1 MALLTY
7 IEAIRLAMFEEM
19 QRDPRVFVIGEDVG
33 TYGGAFRATAG
44 FLEAFGEKRVI
55 DTPISET
62 AIVGAAIGA
71 SLMGMRPIAEMQFID
86 FISCTFDMLVN
97 YAAKTRYRWGASVP
111 IVVRGPCGG
120 GVHGGPFHSQNP
132 EAYFMN
138 VPGLKIVAPATP
150 TDAKG
155 LLTAAI
161 RDPDPVIYL
170 EHKFLYRRIKEEVP
184 DGEIVTPIGQARVA
198 RVGRDVSII
207 TYAAML
213 HVALEAAEAAAK
225 DGIDVEVV
233 DLRTLL
239 PLDEAAILH
248 TAAKTGKVI
257 VLHEATRTGGPG
269 GEVAALISE
278 GAFEYLDAP
287 IVRIAAPDTPVPYS
301 PPLEETFLPN
311 AEKVGRAIRALA
323 DY

>member
-1 MALLTY
+1 VAQLSYL
-7 IEAIRLAMFEEM
+7 EAIRLAMLEEM
-19 QRDPRVFVIGEDVG
+19 ERDERVFVIGEDVG
-33 TYGGAFRATAG
+33 AYGGAFRATQG
-44 FLEAFGEKRVI
+44 FLERFGERRVI

-71 SLMGMRPIAEMQFID
+71 ALMGMRPVAEMQFID
-86 FISCTFDMLVN
+86 FVSCAFDMLVN

-138 VPGLKIVAPATP
+138 VPGLKIVAPATAL
-150 TDAKG
+150 DAKG

-161 RDPDPVIYL
+161 RDPDPVLFL
-170 EHKFLYRRIKEEVP
+170 EHKFLYRRIKEDVPNGAIEVP
-184 DGEIVTPIGQARVA
+184 IGRARLA
-198 RVGRDVSII
+198 RAGNDVSIV
-207 TYAAML
+207 TYGAML
-213 HVALEAAEAAAK
+213 HVALEAAKAAAT
-225 DGIDVEVV
+225 DGIGVEVL

-239 PLDEAAILH
+239 PLDEEAILN
-248 TAAKTGKVI
+248 TAARTGKVI

-269 GEVAALISE
+269 GEIAALVAE
-278 GAFEYLDAP
+278 RAFEYLDAP
-287 IVRIAAPDTPVPYS
+287 VMRIAPPDTPVPYS
-301 PPLEETFLPN
+301 PPLEEFFLPN
-311 AEKVGRAIRALA
+311 ADKVGKAIRAIY